1 MSETTQ
7 STPGTP
13 VSDDVQLVAW
23 ARTGD
28 LKAFEELLGR
38 HQQRV
43 LRVVLS
49 ILKEAMDAEEVAQ
62 DVFLTVFEKIDRF
75 RGDASFTTWLHRV
88 AVNAALMRRRKSK
101 ADRSVPLDEVMPS
114 FDDQGHLAVDIT
126 DWSEQANDPVL
137 AQEAKAV
144 IVAAVDKLDEKYQTI
159 FALRDVQGFSTE
171 ETAELLALS
180 VPAVKS
186 RLHRARLFL
195 RRELADYFE
204 KRA

>member
-13 VSDDVQLVAW
+13 VSDDVQLVEW

-144 IVAAVDKLDEKYQTI
+144 IAAAVDKLDEKYQTV

>member
-1 MSETTQ
+1 MSEPKQSEATQ
-7 STPGTP
+7 AT
-13 VSDDVQLVAW
+13 DDVQLVER
-23 ARTGD
+23 ARGGD
-28 LKAFEELLGR
+28 LEAFEELLGR

-43 LRVVLS
+43 LRVALS
-49 ILKEAMDAEEVAQ
+49 ILKEPMDAEEVAQ
-62 DVFLTVFEKIDRF
+62 DVFLTVFEKIELF
-75 RGDASFTTWLHRV
+75 RGDSSFTTWLHRV

-101 ADRSVPLDEVMPS
+101 ADRSVSLDEVMPA
-114 FDDQGHLAVDIT
+114 FNEEGHLTVDIA
-126 DWSEQANDPVL
+126 DWSEQASDPVL

-144 IVAAVDKLDEKYQTI
+144 IEAAVEKLEEKYQTV

-171 ETAELLALS
+171 ETAEILELS

>member
-1 MSETTQ
+1 M
-7 STPGTP
+7 
-13 VSDDVQLVAW
+13 SDDVQLVEW

-144 IVAAVDKLDEKYQTI
+144 IAAAVDKLDEKYQTV

-195 RRELADYFE
+195 RRELVDYFE